1 MQSFFTQ
8 TTKTLIRLCDAPT
21 DLSLHWMHMSEG
33 TFSDFAAT
41 TCLPTTVLTMRM
53 KPSRMNPFHFLFNIS
68 EYYVSTN
75 HCFVLFII
83 TCTLK

>member
-8 TTKTLIRLCDAPT
+8 ATKTLIRLCDAPT
-21 DLSLHWMHMSEG
+21 DLSLHWTHMSEG

-53 KPSRMNPFHFLFNIS
+53 KPSRMNPFIFCLIFQNIMS
-68 EYYVSTN
+68 VRIT
-75 HCFVLFII
+75 VL
-83 TCTLK
+83 CYLLLRAL